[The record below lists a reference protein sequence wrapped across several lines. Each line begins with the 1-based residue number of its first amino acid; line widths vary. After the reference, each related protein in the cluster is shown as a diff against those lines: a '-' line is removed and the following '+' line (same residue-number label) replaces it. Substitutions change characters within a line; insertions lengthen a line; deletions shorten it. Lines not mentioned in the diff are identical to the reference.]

1 MASGENIVSK
11 VGAYLASI
19 LLVLLVGLILVEIFG
34 RSFFN
39 YSTMI
44 ADEYSG
50 YLYLALVF
58 LGLGYTFEKE
68 KHIRITLITSRLNE
82 RSKRIADIVAG
93 FCITAILL
101 FILYRSWLFM
111 ADTKEMEMVSE
122 NVSETPLYLTQI
134 PMVLGIIIF
143 IIATTIFLFKRIKD
157 DS

>member
-11 VGAYLASI
+11 MGAYLASI